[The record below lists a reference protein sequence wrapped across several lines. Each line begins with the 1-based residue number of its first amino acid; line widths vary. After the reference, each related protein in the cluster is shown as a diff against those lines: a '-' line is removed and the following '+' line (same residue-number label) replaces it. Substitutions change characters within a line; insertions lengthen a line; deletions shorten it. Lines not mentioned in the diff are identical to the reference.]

1 MYHAG
6 QGNEKGEICQ
16 NAQTEELEPI
26 ELMMSVLYYNDNND
40 DDDNNV
46 GGTRVANDTKECHCV
61 RNVYF

>member
-26 ELMMSVLYYNDNND
+26 EANNTEVLHHQLFQ
-40 DDDNNV
+40 
-46 GGTRVANDTKECHCV
+46 EH
-61 RNVYF
+61 